1 MTRKWD
7 TIKNLG
13 WAIGI
18 VVCLVAL
25 VVGLIIASV
34 NRYSGDSFS
43 SSTELKSDSVENSGD
58 VTELTPG
65 QSGGGTLL
73 TLPETSDAG
82 QEYIDKLTFLCDS
95 SFIGVRDYG
104 LLSGGTGTTQ
114 VWGTSTGSLRVADL
128 ATGKIVYPSDKSE
141 ITIADA
147 AMVAKPSILVIL
159 VGQDGLTAVDKTAF
173 QASYAA
179 MLSGIKA
186 SSPDTKIICCSISSV
201 SAGYSGSDGLSVIA
215 VSDANDWIKEVCEGA
230 GVYYTDSGKAVG
242 DGTGAVLNSYLSTN
256 GKTLNSSGI
265 NEILSYLR
273 THALTAE

>member
-104 LLSGGTGTTQ
+104 LLSGGTDTTQ

-159 VGQDGLTAVDKTAF
+159 VGQDGLPPWIRPRSRRATPQCSA
-173 QASYAA
+173 ASRPPA
-179 MLSGIKA
+179 
-186 SSPDTKIICCSISSV
+186 
-201 SAGYSGSDGLSVIA
+201 
-215 VSDANDWIKEVCEGA
+215 
-230 GVYYTDSGKAVG
+230 
-242 DGTGAVLNSYLSTN
+242 
-256 GKTLNSSGI
+256 
-265 NEILSYLR
+265 R
-273 THALTAE
+273 TRG